1 MAARFSAAVDGGAR
15 GNPGP
20 AAWAVAVLD
29 EAGTYLEGF
38 AGSMGRATNNAA
50 EYQGLLEA
58 LRLAAERG
66 ATEVEIRA
74 DSELVVR
81 QMEGRYRVRHAA
93 LIPLYD
99 EAARRARGF
108 ARFRIVHVPRAEN
121 RVADRLVN
129 QALDRAEAVPEES
142 VRIHEVPESSGAVA
156 P

>member
-1 MAARFSAAVDGGAR
+1 MAARFKAAVDGGAR

-20 AAWAVAVLD
+20 AAWAVAILD
-29 EAGTYLEGF
+29 ETETYLEGF

-66 ATEVEIRA
+66 AEEVEIRA

-93 LIPLYD
+93 LIPLYA
-99 EAARRARGF
+99 EAARRVRSF
-108 ARFRIVHVPRAEN
+108 RSFRIVHVPRESN
-121 RVADRLVN
+121 RIADRLVN
-129 QALDRAEAVPEES
+129 LALDRSAAVPEEP
-142 VRIHEVPESSGAVA
+142 VRIHEVPEGSGAVA

>member
-1 MAARFSAAVDGGAR
+1 MAARFRAAVDGGAR

-29 EAGTYLEGF
+29 DALVYVEGF

-66 ATEVEIRA
+66 ATDVEVRA

-99 EAARRARGF
+99 EAARRARSF
-108 ARFRIVHVPRAEN
+108 QSFRIVHVPRESN
-121 RVADRLVN
+121 RIADRLVN
-129 QALDRAEAVPEES
+129 QALDRVAAVPEET
-142 VRIHEVPESSGAVA
+142 VRIHEVPESSNAVA